1 MADIT
6 LDPDDD
12 PEPSSSGAS
21 ASVFSASAAPI
32 GAWAWAEPAVKDASW
47 DADVA
52 QVCLLFVVVLK
63 VLPIYLAPPRAPL
76 YVFFTPPTVA

>member
-21 ASVFSASAAPI
+21 ASVSASAAPI

-47 DADVA
+47 DAA
-52 QVCLLFVVVLK
+52 QVCLLRGVNV
-63 VLPIYLAPPRAPL
+63 YLFISPPLRLFYPPPL
-76 YVFFTPPTVA
+76 